1 MKRKFSLSAVLLF
14 ITGLL
19 LIAGIF
25 FIGIQ
30 TRGQLLDTRKQ
41 FETFVSQID
50 KEQYTLTEAQASFDT
65 AIQSKKDLLNY
76 YEKKSSPKQPAVQ
89 EHMDSDEPS
98 SDVPTSV
105 FSQVN

>member
-89 EHMDSDEPS
+89 EHMDSDESS

-105 FSQVN
+105 FSQVY

>member
-19 LIAGIF
+19 LIAVIF

-89 EHMDSDEPS
+89 EHMDSDESS

-105 FSQVN
+105 FNQVN

>member
-89 EHMDSDEPS
+89 EHMDSDESS
-98 SDVPTSV
+98 SDVPSSV

>member
-65 AIQSKKDLLNY
+65 AIQSKKDLLND

-89 EHMDSDEPS
+89 EHMDSDESS

>member
-50 KEQYTLTEAQASFDT
+50 KEQYTLTEAQTSFDT

-89 EHMDSDEPS
+89 EHMDSDESS

>member
-50 KEQYTLTEAQASFDT
+50 NEQYTLTEAQASFDT

-89 EHMDSDEPS
+89 EHMDSDESS

>member
-30 TRGQLLDTRKQ
+30 TIGQLLDTRKQ

-76 YEKKSSPKQPAVQ
+76 KRACVILSCLSCSSS
-89 EHMDSDEPS
+89 EISFGS
-98 SDVPTSV
+98 SYNL
-105 FSQVN
+105 FILL

>member
-1 MKRKFSLSAVLLF
+1 MKRKFSLSAVLLL

-76 YEKKSSPKQPAVQ
+76 YEKKSSPKQSAVQ
-89 EHMDSDEPS
+89 EHMDSDESS
-98 SDVPTSV
+98 SDVPTSL

>member
-14 ITGLL
+14 ITVLL
-19 LIAGIF
+19 LIASIF

-41 FETFVSQID
+41 FETFVSQIN

-89 EHMDSDEPS
+89 EHMDSDES
-98 SDVPTSV
+98 SADVPTSV

>member
-19 LIAGIF
+19 LIAVIF

-89 EHMDSDEPS
+89 EHMDSDESS

>member
-89 EHMDSDEPS
+89 EHMDSDESS

>member
-14 ITGLL
+14 ITVLL

-41 FETFVSQID
+41 FETFVSQIN

-89 EHMDSDEPS
+89 EHMDSDESS

>member
-1 MKRKFSLSAVLLF
+1 MKRKFRLSAVLLF

-89 EHMDSDEPS
+89 EHMDSDESS

>member
-1 MKRKFSLSAVLLF
+1 MKRKFSLPAILLF

-25 FIGIQ
+25 FISIQ
-30 TRGQLLDTRKQ
+30 TRDQLQDTQ
-41 FETFVSQID
+41 EQLETFISQVD
-50 KEQYTLTEAQASFDT
+50 KEQQTLTEAQASFDT

-76 YEKKSSPKQPAVQ
+76 YEKKASPKQTAVQ
-89 EHMDSDEPS
+89 EHMDSDES
-98 SDVPTSV
+98 SADAPASV

>member
-89 EHMDSDEPS
+89 EHMGFRRIILRCSD
-98 SDVPTSV
+98 
-105 FSQVN
+105 F

>member
-50 KEQYTLTEAQASFDT
+50 KEQYTLTEAQVSFDT

-89 EHMDSDEPS
+89 EHMDSDESS

>member
-1 MKRKFSLSAVLLF
+1 MKREFSLSAVLLF

-50 KEQYTLTEAQASFDT
+50 KEQYTLTKAQASFDT

-89 EHMDSDEPS
+89 EHMDSDESS

>member
-1 MKRKFSLSAVLLF
+1 MKRKFSLSAVFLF

-89 EHMDSDEPS
+89 EHMDSDESS

>member
-1 MKRKFSLSAVLLF
+1 MIRKFSLSAVLLF

-50 KEQYTLTEAQASFDT
+50 KKQYTLTEAQASFDT

-89 EHMDSDEPS
+89 EHMDSDESS

>member
-89 EHMDSDEPS
+89 EHMDSDESS

-105 FSQVN
+105 FSQVH

>member
-41 FETFVSQID
+41 FEIFVSQID

-76 YEKKSSPKQPAVQ
+76 YKKKSSPKQPAVQ
-89 EHMDSDEPS
+89 EHMDSDESS

>member
-41 FETFVSQID
+41 FETFVSQIN

-89 EHMDSDEPS
+89 EHMDSDESS

>member
-14 ITGLL
+14 ITVLL

-41 FETFVSQID
+41 FETFVSQIN

-65 AIQSKKDLLNY
+65 AIQSKKDLFNY
-76 YEKKSSPKQPAVQ
+76 YEKKASAKQTIVQ
-89 EHMDSDEPS
+89 EHIDSDES
-98 SDVPTSV
+98 SADAPASV

>member
-89 EHMDSDEPS
+89 ELMDSDESS

>member
-76 YEKKSSPKQPAVQ
+76 YEQKSSPKQPAVQ
-89 EHMDSDEPS
+89 EHMDSDESS

>member
-1 MKRKFSLSAVLLF
+1 MKGKFSLSAVLLF
-14 ITGLL
+14 ITSLL

-89 EHMDSDEPS
+89 EHMDSDESS

>member
-1 MKRKFSLSAVLLF
+1 MKRKFSLPAILLF

-30 TRGQLLDTRKQ
+30 TRDQLLDTREQ
-41 FETFVSQID
+41 LAPFISQVD
-50 KEQYTLTEAQASFDT
+50 EEQQTLTEAQNSFVA
-65 AIQSKKDLLNY
+65 AIQNKKDLLNY
-76 YEKKSSPKQPAVQ
+76 YEKKASPKQTTVQ
-89 EHMDSDEPS
+89 EHMDSDES
-98 SDVPTSV
+98 STDAPTSV

>member
-41 FETFVSQID
+41 FETFVSQIN

-76 YEKKSSPKQPAVQ
+76 YQKKSSPKQPAVQ
-89 EHMDSDEPS
+89 EHMDSDESS

>member
-89 EHMDSDEPS
+89 EHMDSAESS

>member
-41 FETFVSQID
+41 FETFVSQSD
-50 KEQYTLTEAQASFDT
+50 KEQYTLTEAQASCDT

-89 EHMDSDEPS
+89 EHMDSDESS

>member
-65 AIQSKKDLLNY
+65 AIQSKKDLLTY

-89 EHMDSDEPS
+89 EHMDSDESS

>member
-41 FETFVSQID
+41 FETFASQID
-50 KEQYTLTEAQASFDT
+50 KEQYTLTEAQTSFDT

-89 EHMDSDEPS
+89 EHMDSDESS

-105 FSQVN
+105 FNQVN

>member
-89 EHMDSDEPS
+89 EHMDSDESS
-98 SDVPTSV
+98 SDAPTSV

>member
-1 MKRKFSLSAVLLF
+1 MKRIFSLSAVLLF

-89 EHMDSDEPS
+89 EHMDSDESS

>member
-41 FETFVSQID
+41 FETFVSQIV

-89 EHMDSDEPS
+89 EHMDSDESS

>member
-14 ITGLL
+14 ITVLL

-30 TRGQLLDTRKQ
+30 TRGQLLNTRKQ

-89 EHMDSDEPS
+89 EHMDSDESS